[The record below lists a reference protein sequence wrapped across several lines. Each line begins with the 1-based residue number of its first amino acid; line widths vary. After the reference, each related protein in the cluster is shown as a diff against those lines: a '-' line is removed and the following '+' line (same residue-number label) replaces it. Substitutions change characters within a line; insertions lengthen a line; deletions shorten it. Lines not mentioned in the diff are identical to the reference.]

1 MRPSSGAYLSA
12 RHVQS
17 ADAHPPP
24 GGRSAT
30 GELFCVQSCKN
41 FMALACGVR
50 KLSDCKNAPP
60 AGMLPL
66 SAALHLIPLCAREPA
81 TAHGACLAA
90 RGGRLRQALPGL
102 AVVGAAQVAR
112 ESADLGRPCCA
123 RQLRLRRRRALP
135 LRLRLRPGISSSAPR
150 FSKSRSLTI
159 HPLQPGLSC
168 PRIVQA
174 LHARCARQIDTMRKA
189 VTRHAG
195 PAHPRAG
202 AAFPCGHLLG
212 F

>member
-1 MRPSSGAYLSA
+1 MS
-12 RHVQS
+12 
-17 ADAHPPP
+17 
-24 GGRSAT
+24 
-30 GELFCVQSCKN
+30 
-41 FMALACGVR
+41 LACSIR

-60 AGMLPL
+60 ARMLHL
-66 SAALHLIPLCAREPA
+66 SAALHLIPLCARELA

-102 AVVGAAQVAR
+102 AVVGTAQVTR

-123 RQLRLRRRRALP
+123 RQLRLRRCRALP
-135 LRLRLRPGISSSAPR
+135 LRLCLRPGISSSAPQ

-159 HPLQPGLSC
+159 HPLQPGLSFPC
-168 PRIVQA
+168 IVRV
-174 LHARCARQIDTMRKA
+174 LHARCARQSDNMRKA

-195 PAHPRAG
+195 PAHPRTG
-202 AAFPCGHLLG
+202 AAFSCGHLLG